1 MDPRKTLFYDVDTQ
15 RDFLL
20 PDGKLYIKGTERVL
34 PKLKAATELARR
46 LKIRIVASTDCHLPE
61 DEELARNGGKYP
73 DHCMRGTSGQ
83 KKVDE
88 TAPLNPLFIP
98 NRELDEASLGAAIA
112 HSGELVLEKQKFDIF
127 TGNAAAKRLLE
138 RLLRAYQHVVVY
150 GVYTEVCV
158 DYAVVRLVH
167 FGPKIHVLTDA
178 ISPIGTDAPS
188 FLKKWQAMGAELV
201 TLSEIEQRLN
211 EASSGTRNEAPDD

>member
-46 LKIRIVASTDCHLPE
+46 LKIRIVASTDCHLPG

-73 DHCMRGTSGQ
+73 DHCMRGTPGQ
-83 KKVDE
+83 RKVDE

-98 NRELDEASLGAAIA
+98 NRELDEASLDAAIA
-112 HSGELVLEKQKFDIF
+112 HSGELVLEKQKFDVF

-138 RLLRAYQHVVVY
+138 RLLRAYQDVIVY

-158 DYAVVRLVH
+158 DHAVAGLVH

-178 ISPIGTDAPS
+178 ISAIGADAPS
-188 FLKKWQAMGAELV
+188 FLKKWQAMGAELL
-201 TLSEIEQRLN
+201 TLNEIEQRL
-211 EASSGTRNEAPDD
+211 ESSCARPAG